1 MKPRP
6 KAVFIDRDGVLI
18 RDAEYLATTRGL
30 SVFTGSPKALRLLRK
45 AGFKIVIVTNQS
57 GVARGYFTEAAV
69 RKIHAELRRRLAR
82 AGARWDA
89 IYYSPHGPDSGHS
102 WRKPGTGMLLAAKK
116 RFGLDLKGSYVI
128 GDKTSDI
135 ECARR
140 AGCASVLVLT
150 GNGGEDKA
158 YKAKPTAVRRD
169 ILSAARWIVEKN
181 LSNCQA

>member
-18 RDAEYLATTRGL
+18 RDADYLASIGGL
-30 SVFTGSPKALRLLRK
+30 SVYKGAPQALKLLRA

-57 GVARGYFTEAAV
+57 GVARGYFTLKTVA
-69 RKIHAELRRRLAR
+69 KIHAELRRRLAR
-82 AGARWDA
+82 AGAKWDA
-89 IYYSPHGPDSGHS
+89 IYISPHGPDSGHP
-102 WRKPGTGMLLAAKK
+102 WRKPGTGMLLAAKRK
-116 RFGLDLKGSYVI
+116 FGLDLKGSCLI

-150 GNGGEDKA
+150 GNGGRDKA
-158 YKAKPTAVRRD
+158 YKVKPTAVRRD

-181 LSNCQA
+181 SAHSKA

>member
-18 RDAEYLATTRGL
+18 RDADYLATTEGL
-30 SVFTGSPKALRLLRK
+30 SVFKGSPRALRLLRA

-57 GVARGYFTEAAV
+57 GVARGFFTDAAV

-82 AGARWDA
+82 AGAKWDA

-116 RFGLDLKGSYVI
+116 KLGLDLKGSFMI

-150 GNGGEDKA
+150 GSAGRDKA
-158 YKAKPTAVRRD
+158 FKAKPDAVRRD
-169 ILSAARWIVEKN
+169 ILSAARWIAKKN
-181 LSNCQA
+181 STNLRA

>member
-1 MKPRP
+1 MKPSP

-18 RDAEYLATTRGL
+18 RDADYLASTDGL
-30 SVFTGSPKALRLLRK
+30 SVFKDSPRALKLLRE

-69 RKIHAELRRRLAR
+69 KKIHAELKRRLAK

-89 IYYSPHGPDSGHS
+89 LYYSPHGPDSGHS

-116 RFGLDLKGSYVI
+116 KFGLDLKSSYMI

-150 GNGGEDKA
+150 GSAGRDKA
-158 YKAKPTAVRRD
+158 FKIKPDAVRRG
-169 ILSAARWIVEKN
+169 ILSAARWIIKKN
-181 LSNCQA
+181 SSNYEA